1 MVRAA
6 TVSDAHVHL
15 HYSARKFRN
24 NLIAGISRAEDVATQ
39 DRQVTVRSGAA
50 ENGVRSNGSSAISH
64 HASDGLS
71 SGASICNRRQSIDS
85 LAQHSTVNGKSSP
98 KSKRKVAN
106 VSNTIDGPVTLN
118 YHPVK
123 TSVTKVR
130 AIHIKSFIS
139 GDSIPVKLVCETS
152 SKSSAENSNKKVKY
166 LSSFLKFYN
175 FI

>member
-106 VSNTIDGPVTLN
+106 VSNTIDG
-118 YHPVK
+118 
-123 TSVTKVR
+123 
-130 AIHIKSFIS
+130 
-139 GDSIPVKLVCETS
+139 DSIPVKLVCETS

>member
-64 HASDGLS
+64 HTSDGIS

-106 VSNTIDGPVTLN
+106 VSNTLD
-118 YHPVK
+118 
-123 TSVTKVR
+123 
-130 AIHIKSFIS
+130 